1 MRLSI
6 LSVVC
11 PLLFALSARAEETTE
26 TRKPRPPPDYNAR
39 VQLHELPAT
48 VAPPKLPEVKEDPN
62 RVETRNAP
70 SIFADRPKPP
80 VVPTTPLAPGQ
91 DAPPL
96 SLREMIN
103 ETLRRSDTRS
113 GSTGWGWL
121 ADDIATNRARR
132 AEQQARQSTRMQE
145 EEQAST
151 ALDARNRED
160 QITFARATEPD
171 RRNERPAPVL
181 SLTESASGESIPSWL
196 ADLPDEKEP
205 LSDRS
210 ARDLARANPA
220 SNPMDRFFD
229 RGPTDSLS
237 GFGATDRDPSRSE
250 LERSAPARP
259 VFEGSRLINS
269 EDYWPVDRPASA
281 GSRSGT
287 DLPGASLS
295 ASPIWS
301 TPSFAPIS
309 LAPAEVSIA
318 PASPLSSS
326 LGVSQTPAPSP
337 ALNAMGGERE
347 RAAPRTLPW

>member
-1 MRLSI
+1 MRLAVI
-6 LSVVC
+6 SVAC
-11 PLLFALSARAEETTE
+11 SLLFALTARAEETTE

-70 SIFADRPKPP
+70 SIFTDRPKPP
-80 VVPTTPLAPGQ
+80 VAPTAPLAPGP

-103 ETLRRSDTRS
+103 DTLKRSDTRS

-132 AEQQARQSTRMQE
+132 AEQQARQSSRMQE
-145 EEQAST
+145 EDQAT
-151 ALDARNRED
+151 AALDARNRED
-160 QITFARATEPD
+160 QTPFARSTEPE

-181 SLTESASGESIPSWL
+181 SSSESSSEESIPSWL
-196 ADLPDEKEP
+196 EDLPDDKEAQ
-205 LSDRS
+205 SDRS
-210 ARDLARANPA
+210 ARDVARANPG

-229 RGPTDSLS
+229 RGPTESLS
-237 GFGATDRDPSRSE
+237 GFGATGRDTARIE
-250 LERSAPARP
+250 QERSAPARP

-281 GSRSGT
+281 GSRSAT